1 VHRQRVSDVAETED
15 FRSAIFSS
23 ASSKMVETTIDHEQ
37 KNKILFWLCSY
48 RHLIVHSTPSPNN
61 TRIMPNQALSAR
73 SLPLMLL
80 LSLMLSARQSNAFA
94 FAFAPL
100 SGPPQAAHS
109 LTYTTHR
116 KILGSALF
124 AKRIRKDAATSDSG
138 DLPDFDLGGD
148 DGADSAASKSSS
160 APSAVAGDM
169 SAISPNM
176 MGSSKRRNS
185 SLKDLLTDRGLES
198 KMQFDVTAES
208 AAMPDLADLARASA
222 AEAAADMGTG
232 IDDSSLSG
240 GKKRA
245 RQDARRAA
253 AQALEPEAEEPNILQ
268 PLIDKLPNIRDE
280 KGKVSAIKLLEAGAW
295 AGIYLLVAWEIF
307 INSPF
312 FDRAGPMAP
321 VVY

>member
-1 VHRQRVSDVAETED
+1 MRDPCNVSV
-15 FRSAIFSS
+15 SATSQKQKISDLQPP
-23 ASSKMVETTIDHEQ
+23 ASIRFKTTMNKKEQ
-37 KNKILFWLCSY
+37 NIGYCCGFVP
-48 RHLIVHSTPSPNN
+48 RHLIVYSTTLPKN
-61 TRIMPNQALSAR
+61 TRIMLHDAISIR
-73 SLPLMLL
+73 SLPLVLL
-80 LSLMLSARQSNAFA
+80 LSLVLSPRQSN
-94 FAFAPL
+94 AFAPL

-109 LTYTTHR
+109 LACTTHR

-124 AKRIRKDAATSDSG
+124 AKRIRKDASTSDSG

-176 MGSSKRRNS
+176 MGSSKRRNG

-222 AEAAADMGTG
+222 ADAADTG

-245 RQDARRAA
+245 RQEARRAA
-253 AQALEPEAEEPNILQ
+253 AQALEPEVEEPNILQ

-280 KGKVSAIKLLEAGAW
+280 KGKVSAVKLLEAGAW
-295 AGIYLLVAWEIF
+295 TGIYLLVAWEIY

>member
-1 VHRQRVSDVAETED
+1 MLNQS
-15 FRSAIFSS
+15 FS
-23 ASSKMVETTIDHEQ
+23 T
-37 KNKILFWLCSY
+37 
-48 RHLIVHSTPSPNN
+48 
-61 TRIMPNQALSAR
+61 R
-73 SLPLMLL
+73 SLPLVLL
-80 LSLMLSARQSNAFA
+80 LSLVLSPRQSN
-94 FAFAPL
+94 AFAPL

-109 LTYTTHR
+109 LACATHR
-116 KILGSALF
+116 KIVGSALF
-124 AKRIRKDAATSDSG
+124 AKRIRKDASTSDSG
-138 DLPDFDLGGD
+138 DLPDFDLGGE

-160 APSAVAGDM
+160 APSTVAGDM

-176 MGSSKRRNS
+176 MGSSKRRNG

-222 AEAAADMGTG
+222 AADAADTD

-245 RQDARRAA
+245 RQEARRAA
-253 AQALEPEAEEPNILQ
+253 AQALEPEVEEPNILQ

-280 KGKVSAIKLLEAGAW
+280 KGKVSAVKLLEAGAW
-295 AGIYLLVAWEIF
+295 TGIYLLVAWEIY